1 MATTLKTNK
10 KDYAPGATVTLTLD
24 GIATGSS
31 YVFAA
36 FDLASDPGDDGVAN
50 LYPKFSATDGGW
62 GDLDGLR
69 NGQII
74 TQWVVPVDPDG
85 IGPQRAPAWN
95 ATVQV
100 TATPVVAFGP
110 SGLPTNA
117 TSNVVASTTFTDALP
132 APIQTYFVPLR
143 ETNLLTTFDTIN
155 AAADS
160 PITTLISIAVAAPGT
175 VIYYDHWE
183 DGYEPDVTTAVQS
196 TTLIWGDGNLLNG
209 IAPGTGGSD
218 MFLGGESIVLSNPVP
233 IPRNAANILFDGAD
247 LIKASFPIAVV
258 RAAFPGPGSVG
269 SLLAGGVEVFDTDSW
284 GDDFIAPVG
293 QNTPNLSGTSPF
305 EYTALY
311 VMAGTP
317 NTPVYLNGVLQTT
330 LLNAGD
336 NFVIRVNEDARIT
349 TFDPDNATSGRDVQV
364 HLVTGDIGSSY
375 EMRWY
380 ALAPRDDWS
389 NDYYTPVGDSVGATR
404 VWLYNPNDDAITVRY
419 DFFGGSSP
427 DSSINVAAHSAA
439 LSPAVPNGSGARFY
453 SDSNADGVADGPDF
467 FALTQTDTGASA
479 GSTGQLFDWGHPLI
493 PASELTSQV
502 VVGLG
507 FGNTTNDSDIASRS
521 VVWVTPVKDATI
533 HIDFDGDGMVDATV
547 SATAL
552 QSIKIIDNTTTGND
566 GTNPP
571 GQVAFPPVFTGAE
584 DDQDMS
590 GAIIFATDS
599 NGDPV
604 DIAVAWGQDPARSF
618 SGDGDALDLGT
629 VVIPLPV
636 VEAGKSASL
645 FTDLNS
651 NGKFDPG
658 DTIQYTITVLN
669 FSRVDLP
676 AGGYNVLDYDT
687 PVFDDASYVAD
698 STKYTYNNGATT
710 VAVPDSG
717 ATLFPLDE
725 AGFTSTEL
733 LPGGESQT
741 FTFLVTIDDYTN
753 LAAGTDTIV
762 NEGVLRVNGQTIDVF
777 DATVPI
783 NFDANI
789 HIEKSTNGI
798 DADSVTGPYITT
810 GSLVTWTYEV
820 TTTAGSVYL
829 ADIMVTDDVLGVTPL
844 YQSGDVD
851 DDGILKPGETWVYQA
866 TGTAATG
873 QYTNM
878 GTATGTPVY
887 ADGTTPIEGATK
899 PTDTDPS
906 HYFGVDGS
914 IQIVKT
920 AGSAADGAVLTTT
933 AGDVLYTYVVSNTGN
948 ADLSGVSVVDDN
960 GTAGVPGDDVTI
972 GTIPSL
978 AIGASVTLTSTFSV
992 TGDRTNI
999 ATATGDTP
1007 DGGTVSDDD
1016 DAVVD
1021 VIAPAIQIV
1030 KTAGSAAD
1038 GAVLTTTAGDV
1049 LYTYVV
1055 SNTGDADLSDVSVV
1069 DDNGTAGV
1077 PGDDVVIGTIPSLAA
1092 GASVTL
1098 TSTFSV
1104 TGDRTNIATAT
1115 GDTPDGGTVS
1125 DDDDAV
1131 VDVIAPAIQIVKTA
1145 GSAADGAVL
1154 TTTAGDV
1161 LYTYVVSNTGDA
1173 DLSDVSV
1180 VDDNG
1185 TAGVP
1190 GDDVTIG
1197 TIPSLA
1203 AGASVTLTSTFSVT
1217 GDRTN
1222 IATAT
1227 GDTPDGGTVSDDD
1240 DAVVDVIAPAIQIV
1254 KTAGS
1259 AADGAVLTTTAGDVL
1274 YTYVVSNTGD
1284 ADLSDVSVV
1293 DDNGTAG
1300 VPGDDVVIGTIPS
1313 LAAGASVTLTSTFS
1327 VTGDRTNIATA
1338 TGDTPDGGTVSDDDD
1353 AVVDVIAPAIQIVK
1367 TAGSAADGAV
1377 LTTTAGDVLYTYVVS
1392 NTGDADL
1399 SDVSVVD
1406 DNGTAGVPGD
1416 DVVIGTIPS
1425 LAAGASVT
1433 LTSTFSVTGDRTN
1446 IATATGDTPDGGT
1459 VSDDDDAVVDVIAPA
1474 IQIVKTAGSAADGA
1488 VLTTTAGDVLY
1499 TYVVSNTGD
1508 ADLSDVSVVDDNG
1521 TAGVPGDDVTIGTIP
1536 SLAAGASVTLTSTFS
1551 VTGDRTNIATA
1562 TGDTPD
1568 GGTVSDDDDAVVDV
1582 IAPAIQIVKTA
1593 GSAADG
1599 AVLTTTAGD
1608 VLYTYVVSNTGDA
1621 DLSDVSVVD
1630 DNGTAG
1636 VPGDDVTIG
1645 TIPSLA
1651 AGASVTLTST
1661 FSVTG
1666 DRTNI
1671 ATATGDTPDG
1681 GTVSD
1686 DDDAVVDVI
1695 APAIQIVKT
1704 AGSAADGAV
1713 LTTTAGDV
1721 LYTYVVSNTGDA
1733 DLSDVSVVDD
1743 NGTAGVPGDD
1753 VTIGTIPSLA
1763 AGASV
1768 TLTSTFSVTGDRTN
1782 IATATGDTPDGG
1794 TVSDDDD
1801 AVVDVIAPAI
1811 QIVKTAGSAADG
1823 AVLTTTAG
1831 DVLYTYVVSN
1841 TGDADLSDV
1850 SVVDDNGT
1858 AGVPG
1863 DDVTIGT
1870 IPSLAAGASVTLT
1883 STFSVT
1889 GDRTNIATAT
1899 GDTPDGGTVSDD
1911 DDAVVDVIAPAIQIV
1926 KTAGS
1931 AADGAVL
1938 TTTAGDVL
1946 YTYVVS
1952 NTGDADLSDVSV
1964 VDDNGTAGVPG
1975 DDVTIGT
1982 IPSLAAGASVT
1993 LTSTFSVTGDRTNI
2007 ATATGDTPDGGTV
2020 SDDDDAVVDVIAPAI
2035 QIVKTAGSAA
2045 DGAVLTTTAGDVLYT
2060 YVVSNTGD
2068 ADLSDVSVVDD
2079 NGTAGVP
2086 GDDVTIGTIPSLA
2099 AGASVTLTSTFS
2111 VTGDRTNIATA
2122 TGDTP
2127 DGGTVS
2133 DDDDAVVHIE
2143 QRGSIGDRVWQDMNY
2158 NGIQDPGEPGLGGF
2172 VVNLLDASGSPT
2184 GLSMNTDASGNYL
2197 FSDLAAGDYR
2207 IQVLAQPGYYYTKPN
2222 VGPDDL
2228 DSDVDSSGV
2237 TSIINLSPGESELD
2251 WDAGLYRKATLG
2263 DRVWL
2268 DRDKDGIQDANEAGV
2283 GHVVVTLLDAGGG
2296 VLATTTTD
2304 VFGNYLFSNLDPGT
2318 YGLEFDKALAKTG
2331 AISVAKYPWTLQ
2343 NAGGNP
2349 NLDSDV
2355 EADPGN
2361 PNLAFTTAPIVLT
2374 SGENDLSW
2382 DAGITPIVIDLNG
2395 DGIHTISRADSQ
2407 GTFDLLGTG
2416 AGIKSGWL
2424 SGEDGFLVIDGNA
2437 NDRIDDISEM
2447 FGGSQKGDGF
2457 AKLASFDSNRD
2468 GVVDASDADFAS
2480 LKVWQDANGNHQT
2493 DAGELISL
2501 ADAGVLSL
2509 SLDFTEL
2516 PFRDAQD
2523 NLHLERS
2530 SATLS
2535 DGAVVDMTDVY
2546 LNVSTFDAA
2555 AAGVSLPSLGELM
2568 SSDNSLDSLWSNPEL
2583 DWVSQE
2589 DQPLETTSAADTFG
2603 GTPMDYSVDAS
2614 GAAGLSTLE
2623 VQPQFACCDLF

>member
-1 MATTLKTNK
+1 M
-10 KDYAPGATVTLTLD
+10 
-24 GIATGSS
+24 
-31 YVFAA
+31 
-36 FDLASDPGDDGVAN
+36 
-50 LYPKFSATDGGW
+50 
-62 GDLDGLR
+62 
-69 NGQII
+69 
-74 TQWVVPVDPDG
+74 
-85 IGPQRAPAWN
+85 
-95 ATVQV
+95 
-100 TATPVVAFGP
+100 
-110 SGLPTNA
+110 
-117 TSNVVASTTFTDALP
+117 
-132 APIQTYFVPLR
+132 
-143 ETNLLTTFDTIN
+143 
-155 AAADS
+155 
-160 PITTLISIAVAAPGT
+160 
-175 VIYYDHWE
+175 
-183 DGYEPDVTTAVQS
+183 
-196 TTLIWGDGNLLNG
+196 
-209 IAPGTGGSD
+209 
-218 MFLGGESIVLSNPVP
+218 
-233 IPRNAANILFDGAD
+233 
-247 LIKASFPIAVV
+247 
-258 RAAFPGPGSVG
+258 
-269 SLLAGGVEVFDTDSW
+269 
-284 GDDFIAPVG
+284 
-293 QNTPNLSGTSPF
+293 
-305 EYTALY
+305 
-311 VMAGTP
+311 
-317 NTPVYLNGVLQTT
+317 
-330 LLNAGD
+330 
-336 NFVIRVNEDARIT
+336 
-349 TFDPDNATSGRDVQV
+349 
-364 HLVTGDIGSSY
+364 
-375 EMRWY
+375 
-380 ALAPRDDWS
+380 
-389 NDYYTPVGDSVGATR
+389 
-404 VWLYNPNDDAITVRY
+404 
-419 DFFGGSSP
+419 
-427 DSSINVAAHSAA
+427 
-439 LSPAVPNGSGARFY
+439 
-453 SDSNADGVADGPDF
+453 
-467 FALTQTDTGASA
+467 
-479 GSTGQLFDWGHPLI
+479 
-493 PASELTSQV
+493 
-502 VVGLG
+502 
-507 FGNTTNDSDIASRS
+507 
-521 VVWVTPVKDATI
+521 
-533 HIDFDGDGMVDATV
+533 
-547 SATAL
+547 
-552 QSIKIIDNTTTGND
+552 
-566 GTNPP
+566 
-571 GQVAFPPVFTGAE
+571 
-584 DDQDMS
+584 
-590 GAIIFATDS
+590 
-599 NGDPV
+599 
-604 DIAVAWGQDPARSF
+604 
-618 SGDGDALDLGT
+618 
-629 VVIPLPV
+629 
-636 VEAGKSASL
+636 
-645 FTDLNS
+645 
-651 NGKFDPG
+651 
-658 DTIQYTITVLN
+658 
-669 FSRVDLP
+669 
-676 AGGYNVLDYDT
+676 
-687 PVFDDASYVAD
+687 
-698 STKYTYNNGATT
+698 
-710 VAVPDSG
+710 
-717 ATLFPLDE
+717 
-725 AGFTSTEL
+725 
-733 LPGGESQT
+733 
-741 FTFLVTIDDYTN
+741 
-753 LAAGTDTIV
+753 
-762 NEGVLRVNGQTIDVF
+762 
-777 DATVPI
+777 
-783 NFDANI
+783 
-789 HIEKSTNGI
+789 
-798 DADSVTGPYITT
+798 
-810 GSLVTWTYEV
+810 
-820 TTTAGSVYL
+820 
-829 ADIMVTDDVLGVTPL
+829 
-844 YQSGDVD
+844 
-851 DDGILKPGETWVYQA
+851 
-866 TGTAATG
+866 
-873 QYTNM
+873 
-878 GTATGTPVY
+878 
-887 ADGTTPIEGATK
+887 
-899 PTDTDPS
+899 
-906 HYFGVDGS
+906 
-914 IQIVKT
+914 
-920 AGSAADGAVLTTT
+920 
-933 AGDVLYTYVVSNTGN
+933 
-948 ADLSGVSVVDDN
+948 
-960 GTAGVPGDDVTI
+960 
-972 GTIPSL
+972 
-978 AIGASVTLTSTFSV
+978 TLTSTFSV

-1300 VPGDDVVIGTIPS
+1300 VPGDDVTIGTIPS

-1416 DVVIGTIPS
+1416 DVTIGTIPS